1 MDAVELTLI
10 TALALAAGCSSGV
23 DGTDNAGAKTD
34 DDDTVGQSLI
44 TSTGD
49 AIQSSAQRCNFDETT
64 GSFQQLEV
72 EVWYL
77 TSAGDIAFGLT
88 LTDPIPAEPYTASEG
103 QQGSTEL
110 VAYHDEARYS
120 QRLQDAQISVSL
132 DSLPSPSSLTSGD
145 VIALSGQLSVQPL
158 SLPISS
164 SASNKAAETLPL
176 VAQDLQIDCE
186 AQFRSLVV
194 YD

>member
-10 TALALAAGCSSGV
+10 TVLALAAGCSAGV
-23 DGTDNAGAKTD
+23 GGTDTAGQKTD
-34 DDDTVGQSLI
+34 DYDNMGQSLI
-44 TSTGD
+44 TNTGE
-49 AIQSSAQRCNFDETT
+49 AIQSSSQRCKFDQTT
-64 GSFQQLEV
+64 GSFQRLDL

-77 TSAGDIAFGLT
+77 TSAGDIAFGLA
-88 LTDPIPAEPYTASEG
+88 LTDPIPAEPYTASAG
-103 QQGSTEL
+103 QQGTTEL
-110 VAYHDEARYS
+110 VAFHDNARYS
-120 QRLQDAQISVSL
+120 QHLQDAQISVSL

-164 SASNKAAETLPL
+164 SASNKAAEALWL
-176 VAQDLQIDCE
+176 VAQDLQINCE